1 MTDDIAK
8 ISNGQYANAKNFTD
22 YAKHWSEMKGFALGL
37 QFSPDSPFHAST
49 TALADLKKILSDMGD
64 APVLADGSQ
73 NGVAATGTADE
84 ALAAYVVT
92 LDAAK
97 EKLATAYGFPEATVA
112 VW

>member
-1 MTDDIAK
+1 
-8 ISNGQYANAKNFTD
+8 
-22 YAKHWSEMKGFALGL
+22 
-37 QFSPDSPFHAST
+37 
-49 TALADLKKILSDMGD
+49 MGD

-97 EKLATAYGFPEATVA
+97 EKLATVSIREMR
-112 VW
+112 